1 MNKILLDKQ
10 IKSLIDKGQ
19 DGQNEKNEYMEWLRN
34 DLQQRK
40 KLETN
45 LEELMNKDRTSLDD
59 RERKAFFFI
68 IAGNDDL
75 YSKVNF
81 IYDFKERSIKSD
93 CFENESVDFCSSS
106 NRLIKLAFN
115 LYNSYPADVYD
126 TFYLLDDKNFKLAI
140 NAIRIRFEG

>member
-1 MNKILLDKQ
+1 MK
-10 IKSLIDKGQ
+10 
-19 DGQNEKNEYMEWLRN
+19 N
-34 DLQQRK
+34 DL
-40 KLETN
+40 LELARMEKQWMIKTDN
-45 LEELMNKDRTSLDD
+45 RLKELMNKDRTPLDD
-59 RERKAFFFI
+59 MERKAFFFI

-81 IYDFKERSIKSD
+81 IYDFKKRSIKPD